1 MAFGQV
7 RRIRVEGVPA
17 DFRVPR
23 GWPTPTDKWVRENV
37 FWQPPPGWAPLSDLR
52 PAPVDW
58 VYWTPNP
65 LIAHVAARSFRAVAG
80 WMRMSNVLA
89 VAFLVT
95 IAGAAMTG
103 QPALRM
109 LGLGFAFAS
118 IVCVVV
124 HHALHA
130 RITRRLVIEY
140 AIVADRGRTE
150 RLTKDYQRYLTAA
163 A

>member
-1 MAFGQV
+1 MVFGRV
-7 RRIRVEGVPA
+7 RRIRVAGVPA

-23 GWPTPTDKWVRENV
+23 GWPSPTDKWVRENV

-65 LIAHVAARSFRAVAG
+65 LLPRIAARPFRAIAG

-89 VAFLVT
+89 LAFLVAL
-95 IAGAAMTG
+95 AGAAVTG
-103 QPALRM
+103 HPALRT
-109 LGLGFAFAS
+109 LGTCFAAAAV
-118 IVCVVV
+118 VCVLV
-124 HHALHA
+124 HESLRA
-130 RITRRLVIEY
+130 RTTRRLVIEF
-140 AIVADRGRTE
+140 ALVAERGRSE
-150 RLTKDYQRYLTAA
+150 RLTKEYQRYLTAA